1 MPEKTRLSVGDISLA
16 LVPAHPG
23 YTVEI
28 EGSFERFMDGPVGQ
42 AMVVLR
48 VHCEPIP
55 ELDLGQVVFET
66 GLGWRLYRTDRN
78 WIVYVRSPKQD
89 PYQLGI
95 FSADYHTGDIYL
107 NPQGMASGQA
117 PFPLAYPLG
126 KVFMINLLSRGHGVL
141 MHACGVNDGGKGL
154 LFVGTSTAGKTTTAR
169 LWAGR
174 EGVSLLGD
182 DNIIVGE
189 RDGRFWMYGTPW
201 PGEGGVFSPEAVPL
215 ERVFV
220 LRHAPENRAVP
231 LRPIDAASR
240 LLVRSF
246 PTFWDAEGM
255 AYTTDLLGRL
265 AQAVPC
271 YELGFRPEPDA
282 VDYVRGLGEAG
293 GRSGEFSWPWR

>member
-1 MPEKTRLSVGDISLA
+1 MSEETRFRVGGISLA

-23 YTVEI
+23 CTVEI
-28 EGSFERFMDGPVGQ
+28 EERFERFVTGPVGE

-48 VHCEPIP
+48 AHCGPMP
-55 ELDLGQVVFET
+55 ELDLGQPVFET
-66 GLGWRLYRTDRN
+66 GLGWRLYRTDSR
-78 WIVYVRSPKQD
+78 WIVYVRSPEQD
-89 PYQLGI
+89 PYQLGV
-95 FSADYHTGDIYL
+95 FEANYHAGDIFM
-107 NPQGMASGQA
+107 NPQEMASGQT

-141 MHACGVNDGGKGL
+141 MHACGVNVGGKGL
-154 LFVGTSTAGKTTTAR
+154 LFTGTSTAGKTTTAR

-174 EGVSLLGD
+174 EGASLLGD

-189 RDGRFWMYGTPW
+189 RDGRYWMYGTPW

-215 ERVFV
+215 DRIFV
-220 LRHAPENRAVP
+220 LRHASENRAVP
-231 LRPIDAASR
+231 LRPVDAASR

-255 AYTTDLLGRL
+255 AYTTELLGRL

-271 YELGFRPEPDA
+271 YDLGFRPEPDV
-282 VDYVRGLGEAG
+282 VDYVRGLAQAD
-293 GRSGEFSWPWR
+293 GRSSELS

>member
-1 MPEKTRLSVGDISLA
+1 MSETQRFSIGGVYLTLSSASSRCRLETE
-16 LVPAHPG
+16 PC
-23 YTVEI
+23 
-28 EGSFERFMDGPVGQ
+28 FERFLAGPDVQ
-42 AMVVLR
+42 PAAVLC
-48 VHCEPIP
+48 VHCGIMP
-55 ELDLGQVVFET
+55 DLQPDRTIFDTGQ
-66 GLGWRLYRTDRN
+66 GWRLYRTGSR
-78 WIVYVRSPKQD
+78 WVVYVRSPEQD

-95 FSADYHTGDIYL
+95 FAADYHTGDLYL

-220 LRHAPENRAVP
+220 LRQAAENRAVP
-231 LRPIDAASR
+231 LRPVDAASR

-255 AYTTDLLGRL
+255 AYTTGLLGRL

-282 VDYVRGLGEAG
+282 VDYVRGLG
-293 GRSGEFSWPWR
+293 